1 MCILALR
8 KPVCLFWLFFVYK
21 VRSVFTNNTFQK
33 CCCCF
38 HVINLLLIQLHLR
51 HQRSY
56 CFSGLSLVYRDLLLL
71 YKIINRIHKFLIKL
85 FTFIVDLVYLPS
97 QSGELLCL
105 KARLWVALFV
115 TIPGSFWLPL
125 LSSSLYV
132 PFLSLTLLSPL
143 LLCCECRQQVSN
155 SSAHLCIK
163 RLVLHLSHIL
173 KSTCLVTTS
182 GFL

>member
-8 KPVCLFWLFFVYK
+8 KPVWLFWLLFVYK

-97 QSGELLCL
+97 QSGELVSESFCSFCHDPWQLLASPSLLFPLC
-105 KARLWVALFV
+105 
-115 TIPGSFWLPL
+115 SFPL
-125 LSSSLYV
+125 SH
-132 PFLSLTLLSPL
+132 PSLTSSPL
-143 LLCCECRQQVSN
+143 L
-155 SSAHLCIK
+155 
-163 RLVLHLSHIL
+163 
-173 KSTCLVTTS
+173 
-182 GFL
+182 